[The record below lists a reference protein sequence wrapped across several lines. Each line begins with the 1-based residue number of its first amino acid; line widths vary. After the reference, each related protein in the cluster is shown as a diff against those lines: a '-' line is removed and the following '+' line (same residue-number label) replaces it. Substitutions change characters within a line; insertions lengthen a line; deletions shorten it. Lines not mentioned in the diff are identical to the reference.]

1 MENRIEKTVPAGY
14 LTDAMGRL
22 VPVEMV
28 KEVDLARDA
37 LTREIADAAK
47 ELSQRIKE
55 FKERAR
61 KDIEAFME
69 LSAERFSKS
78 IGGSKGNVCLRSFDG
93 RYRVQRD
100 ISEYL
105 VFDERLQVAK
115 DLIDECIHE
124 WSAGARP
131 ELMDLVADAFQVDKR
146 GRINTRR
153 VLALRRK
160 NIDHP
165 NWAKALDAI
174 AESVQVAGSRE
185 YVRVYERQDDGSYR
199 QIGLDLASA

>member
-47 ELSQRIKE
+47 ELSQRIRE

-174 AESVQVAGSRE
+174 AESVQVVGSRE

-199 QIGLDLASA
+199 QIGLDPASA

>member
-47 ELSQRIKE
+47 ELSQRIRE